1 MKILLVD
8 DEAEIAETV
17 IMCFNLSWPDATVL
31 VADDGRTGLKMFETE
46 TPDVVILDLGLPD
59 MDGLEVCREIR
70 RSSDTPIIMLTAR
83 GQEAEKVRGLE
94 SGADDY
100 VTKPFSYIE
109 LLARIKA
116 VLRRSQAVLPRTAE
130 LPFVS
135 GGLTLD
141 FVNREVKR
149 GGETQKLTPIEYRL
163 LYHLIKNR
171 GNVLPYRTL
180 LAKVWGREYVDDTD
194 YLKVH
199 IQHLRKKLG
208 DDVGEP
214 HIIVT
219 ERGVGYKFVNQQ
231 EVG

>member
-1 MKILLVD
+1 MKVLLVD
-8 DEAEIAETV
+8 DEAEVAEAVTL
-17 IMCFNLSWPDATVL
+17 CFNLSWPDATVL

-46 TPDVVILDLGLPD
+46 LPDVVILDLGLPD

-109 LLARIKA
+109 LLARIRA
-116 VLRRSQAVLPRTAE
+116 VLRRSQAVLPRTDE
-130 LPFVS
+130 SPFVS
-135 GGLTLD
+135 GGLTVN
-141 FVNREVKR
+141 FANREVKS
-149 GGETQKLTPIEYRL
+149 GGGTQRLTPIEYRL
-163 LYHLIKNR
+163 LFHLVKNR

-214 HIIVT
+214 QIIVT